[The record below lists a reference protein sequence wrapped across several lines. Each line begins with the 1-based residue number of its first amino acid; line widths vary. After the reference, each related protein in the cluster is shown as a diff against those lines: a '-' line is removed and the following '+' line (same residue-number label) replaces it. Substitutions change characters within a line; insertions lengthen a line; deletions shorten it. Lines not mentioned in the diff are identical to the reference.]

1 LGVFSDSKLMSFSA
15 ACSTRLEACA
25 VLTTC
30 KQCACTHRIA
40 RPQQQQPAAAPAASA
55 TTTATAID
63 NATAATSVSAAPAVP
78 AAAAPSTSAAAPL
91 TEFTL
96 IDELMAAAQSQFS
109 KFNNKGDSPQT
120 DPSVPGLL
128 SPDLLAVVQPLS
140 MLSLALAEPPA
151 RVYLRSS
158 GLLAQL
164 ISMVV
169 TLASSIDSSSCTD
182 SISSASA
189 GNSSAS
195 SVGSDPAHNGL
206 QNLPENFLEQ
216 ALTALAEAVR
226 SERRSQL
233 AAYSSGAVAAATL
246 LLSAHARNTTN
257 SSSGSSSSSA
267 AAVSP
272 AAAAAAVR
280 FVGACCSGCDDV
292 KRGCCADTALFS
304 GVLHVLKSKG
314 TPPGGLL
321 AAAEFLRDCL
331 LGGNSGGATSST
343 VGTAVGTAV
352 AAVAAAVPEV
362 VGTVCTALSRA
373 LPGTAQHHTYLKT
386 GDTLHE

>member
-1 LGVFSDSKLMSFSA
+1 
-15 ACSTRLEACA
+15 
-25 VLTTC
+25 
-30 KQCACTHRIA
+30 
-40 RPQQQQPAAAPAASA
+40 
-55 TTTATAID
+55 
-63 NATAATSVSAAPAVP
+63 
-78 AAAAPSTSAAAPL
+78 
-91 TEFTL
+91 
-96 IDELMAAAQSQFS
+96 MAAAQSQFNN
-109 KFNNKGDSPQT
+109 FNNKGDSPQT
-120 DPSVPGLL
+120 DHSVAPGLL

-164 ISMVV
+164 IGMVV
-169 TLASSIDSSSCTD
+169 ALASSIDSSSCTD
-182 SISSASA
+182 SISSTSVDT
-189 GNSSAS
+189 GSAS
-195 SVGSDPAHNGL
+195 SVGSDPAHNCL
-206 QNLPENFLEQ
+206 QNLPENLLEQ

-246 LLSAHARNTTN
+246 LLSAHARSSSSTTN

-272 AAAAAAVR
+272 AAVSPAAAAAAVR
-280 FVGACCSGCDDV
+280 FVAACCSGCDDV

-304 GVLHVLKSKG
+304 GVLYVLKSKG

-331 LGGNSGGATSST
+331 LVGNSGGATSST

-386 GDTLHE
+386 SDTLHE